1 MAGRLKL
8 AGGCAA
14 LALVISL
21 LAAGGSAADRLSSL
35 AATAKISARCKLT
48 VAAPTEAN
56 DQITGKG
63 SIRCKTSRT
72 VHMHIETQ
80 LLDQGQWGSFG
91 SLDVEGLRI
100 RAGRTRHVSTGPA
113 NCKGLG
119 QVQMRTVLRL
129 GRAHGSGP
137 QTTSPIVEI
146 ACSEH
151 HH

>member
-1 MAGRLKL
+1 MPARLKL

-14 LALVISL
+14 LALAISL
-21 LAAGGSAADRLSSL
+21 LAAGGSSAGGLPSL
-35 AATAKISARCKLT
+35 GATAKVRARCKLT
-48 VAAPTEAN
+48 AAAPTEAN

-63 SIRCKTSRT
+63 SIRCETSRT

-80 LLDQGQWGSFG
+80 LLEQGQWGSFG
-91 SLDVEGLRI
+91 SLDVEGLRV
-100 RAGRTRHVSTGPA
+100 RAGRTRRVSTGPA

-129 GRAHGSGP
+129 GRARGSGP
-137 QTTSPIVEI
+137 QTTSRIVEI